1 MLLHWVTAWTCQ
13 KGQRQCSFHSSKCFY
28 RVRGDW
34 IRSLSSGGTKC
45 TQFIS
50 ENNNRKWFSGRNP
63 ANTAALRFKSTQAQ
77 WGGGRG
83 DGVIGVSWR
92 FRRNLRVFCHLN
104 PLPRSSIRRSNMKRV
119 ACSQHHLLFQEHRQ
133 QQSVTVFIKDHTPQ
147 ILELCIMCNY
157 ITGGVQKVH
166 WSILHLTWHKIMPVY
181 PLICPKRPNRQSWDI
196 FLTSNC

>member
-1 MLLHWVTAWTCQ
+1 MLKNHLYLGVSSCLSPVSDVQQYTNLNLSEEKVYTSPVRVLLHWVTAWTCQ

-77 WGGGRG
+77 WGGRRG

-104 PLPRSSIRRSNMKRV
+104 PLPRSSSRRSNMKRV

-133 QQSVTVFIKDHTPQ
+133 QQSLTAFIKDHTP
-147 ILELCIMCNY
+147 
-157 ITGGVQKVH
+157 K
-166 WSILHLTWHKIMPVY
+166 S
-181 PLICPKRPNRQSWDI
+181 
-196 FLTSNC
+196 